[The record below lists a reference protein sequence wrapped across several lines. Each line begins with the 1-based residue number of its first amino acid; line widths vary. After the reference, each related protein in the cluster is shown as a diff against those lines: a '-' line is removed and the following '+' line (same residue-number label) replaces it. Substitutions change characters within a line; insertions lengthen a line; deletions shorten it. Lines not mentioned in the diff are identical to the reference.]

1 MESHKRSIA
10 KTVSWRIM
18 ATFITGAVTF
28 LLTGR
33 LDFAVTV
40 GVADT
45 LVKFFLYYFHERMW
59 TRIRFGK
66 VPPAEYQI

>member
-1 MESHKRSIA
+1 
-10 KTVSWRIM
+10 M
-18 ATFITGAVTF
+18 ATIVTGIVTY

-40 GVADT
+40 GLADT
-45 LVKFFLYYFHERMW
+45 FLKFFIFYAHERMW

-66 VPPAEYQI
+66 VRPSEYEI

>member
-1 MESHKRSIA
+1 
-10 KTVSWRIM
+10 M
-18 ATFITGAVTF
+18 ATFITGVLTF

-40 GVADT
+40 GVFDT
-45 LVKFFLYYFHERMW
+45 LVKFLIYYFHERMW
-59 TRIRFGK
+59 ARFRFGK